1 MRAPFRT
8 VLVAVAALSCLTAV
22 VVLAPSPAAGKSS
35 GANPGF
41 AGNMMDPSG
50 PRTCTVCHS
59 TYALNQGTGSLAVD
73 VAGTVAPGET
83 VPITVTL
90 DNQTPPAAEGSA
102 RQGFEATV
110 RDPETGELWGRLL
123 LADGT
128 NTKYAGDGAFAD
140 TSYVTHTLAGTAQ
153 SAWTFE
159 WEPGPDRAGA
169 ARVYVAANAAN
180 GNGTSSGDYIY
191 ATTVDVVVGGVA
203 SAPAPEAAFS
213 VGAPRPHPVP
223 RGRAARLE
231 LSLERPGAVSA
242 VLVDGLGRALRTLLS
257 ADRAA
262 GTSSLDV
269 PTAGLAPGT
278 YFVVVDG
285 PGGRRTRP
293 VVVR

>member
-1 MRAPFRT
+1 MSHWPALRLS
-8 VLVAVAALSCLTAV
+8 LVVCAAALLPAAV
-22 VVLAPSPAAGKSS
+22 VFHPSPAAGKSS

-41 AGNMMDPSG
+41 AGDKMG
-50 PRTCTVCHS
+50 PTGPQTCTLCHS
-59 TYALNQGTGSLAVD
+59 TYELNQGTGSLTVD
-73 VAGTVAPGET
+73 VAGTVGPGAR

-153 SAWTFE
+153 STWTFE
-159 WEPGPDRAGA
+159 WEPGADRSGA
-169 ARVYVAANAAN
+169 ARVYVAANAAD

-191 ATTVDVVVGGVA
+191 ATTVDVVVGEVA
-203 SAPAPEAAFS
+203 SAPAPEAAFR
-213 VGAPRPHPVP
+213 VGAPRPNPVP
-223 RGRAARLE
+223 RGRVARLE
-231 LSLERPGAVSA
+231 LSLDRPGAVSA
-242 VLVDGLGRALRTLLS
+242 VLVDGLGRTVRPL
-257 ADRAA
+257 RAA
-262 GTSSLDV
+262 RAGVSALDV
-269 PTAGLAPGT
+269 PTAGLATGT

-285 PGGRRTRP
+285 PGGRRTQP